1 MLQKQ
6 VKSIN
11 RHGPFHLK
19 TFVFFWILQ
28 NVQCQYSILLS
39 TINYDDRVSK
49 MRNKTFQRDK
59 LMCCYPLGKLVLLL
73 IFSYYFTK
81 RNTETETLI
90 KNNTD
95 AIIIVPF

>member
-11 RHGPFHLK
+11 RHGPFYLK
-19 TFVFFWILQ
+19 TFVFSGLLQ
-28 NVQCQYSILLS
+28 NVQCQYGFLLS
-39 TINYDDRVSK
+39 TINQNDRVSI

-59 LMCCYPLGKLVLLL
+59 QMCCYPLGKLVLLL
-73 IFSYYFTK
+73 VFLYYFTK
-81 RNTETETLI
+81 RNTDTETLI